1 MMLPQTAEY
10 ALRAVIWLASH
21 PDSPQT
27 KDEMA
32 RAADVPPRYFY
43 KVLQALGR
51 AGIVRSQPGPG
62 GGYKLARPADQMT
75 ILDVVNVVGPVQRIH
90 SCPLGI
96 ESHNPTLCPLHRE
109 LDKAFA
115 QIEAAFGRVTIGQLV
130 GKRSC
135 VPPLRQA

>member
-1 MMLPQTAEY
+1 MLPQTAEY

-21 PDSPQT
+21 PEASQT

-32 RAADVPPRYFY
+32 AGACVPPRYFY

-51 AGIVRSQPGPG
+51 AGFVQSQPGPG
-62 GGYKLARPADQMT
+62 GGYRLAQPADKIT
-75 ILDVVNVVGPVQRIH
+75 ILDVVNVVGPIQRIRD
-90 SCPLGI
+90 CPLGI
-96 ESHNPTLCPLHRE
+96 ESHNPTLCPLHKE

-115 QIEAAFGRVTIGQLV
+115 QIETAFSRVTIAQLV

-135 VPPLRQA
+135 VTPLQP